1 MSSESDW
8 RPLEIDL
15 YFKGVEIFG
24 KNWYEVSHLKTLW
37 ALLINLIVVIFF
49 IFFCIV
55 LINGGINFNL

>member
-37 ALLINLIVVIFF
+37 AILINLIVVIFF
-49 IFFCIV
+49 IFFCIM
-55 LINGGINFNL
+55 